1 MPTAGSTLATR
12 AASQGSSPGGRQPVR
27 CGRPR
32 RSRSRRASP
41 SCVADEV
48 CVRTDSR
55 SRVRRFVKAL
65 ALGQKI
71 VHFREASTLPAQSE
85 ARSSLSAFVLGER
98 RDRGVA
104 RRSSRRCRPIGEN
117 SDYQTST
124 PSPRRIRARR
134 ILTKRRRGA
143 GAVLFAARRG
153 AAMASRPLRAATAA
167 STTSRCSQRKGG
179 RAVFQIGALRR
190 GSAGAC
196 ACCSVSK
203 ALGQPLRAAC
213 LRTRRWAPTKSSAV
227 EDH

>member
-41 SCVADEV
+41 SCVADEGCV
-48 CVRTDSR
+48 CTDSR
-55 SRVRRFVKAL
+55 CTRFRACRFVEAL
-65 ALGQKI
+65 ALDQKI
-71 VHFREASTLPAQSE
+71 VPPFREVSSAPSE
-85 ARSSLSAFVLGER
+85 ARSSLSAFVLGEQ
-98 RDRGVA
+98 RGRGDA

-143 GAVLFAARRG
+143 GAMLFAPRRG
-153 AAMASRPLRAATAA
+153 AAMASRPFRAATVA
-167 STTSRCSQRKGG
+167 STTSRCSQRQGEHSFSNRCSPTRTG
-179 RAVFQIGALRR
+179 RVRVL
-190 GSAGAC
+190 
-196 ACCSVSK
+196 
-203 ALGQPLRAAC
+203 
-213 LRTRRWAPTKSSAV
+213 
-227 EDH
+227 

>member
-1 MPTAGSTLATR
+1 MAGAVVPGADCEQYPAVPR
-12 AASQGSSPGGRQPVR
+12 AVSRLEPRRPAAVR
-27 CGRPR
+27 CWRPR

-41 SCVADEV
+41 SCVADEGCV
-48 CVRTDSR
+48 CTDSR
-55 SRVRRFVKAL
+55 CTRFRACCFVEAL

-71 VHFREASTLPAQSE
+71 VPPFREVSSAPSE

-153 AAMASRPLRAATAA
+153 AAMASRPHRAAPAA
-167 STTSRCSQRKGG
+167 STTSRCSQRQESSFSNRCSPTRTG
-179 RAVFQIGALRR
+179 RVRVL
-190 GSAGAC
+190 
-196 ACCSVSK
+196 
-203 ALGQPLRAAC
+203 
-213 LRTRRWAPTKSSAV
+213 
-227 EDH
+227 